1 MMALALDDEED
12 ARQLIATILRGAG
25 AEVRTASSV
34 DEALRELEAAPT
46 DVLLADLAMPGAD
59 GYALIREVR
68 RRGAQTGH
76 HLLTAAITAYTST
89 LDRARVLEAGF
100 DRHVSKPITPD
111 AVLEAVV
118 SIWRRDTGTT
128 P

>member
-1 MMALALDDEED
+1 MALALDDEED

-46 DVLLADLAMPGAD
+46 DVLLADLAMPGTD

-76 HLLTAAITAYTST
+76 HLPAAAITAYTST